1 MKENNPLS
9 PHIQIYNWH
18 ISSLISISHRITGI
32 INIILITLICLWT
45 ALLLLGDINYE
56 LIQKFFE
63 TFFGKFLIMGTVW
76 SFSFQI
82 LSEIRHL
89 FWDLGLGFELKTSNI
104 TGLLV
109 IFGSFVLTILIFTL
123 GSSVILM
130 PLMLWFL
137 FNLVS
142 YYDKSYDEVLLFF
155 TSQPTKFLFSL
166 FIIFA
171 YFYSSLSISEVFE
184 DYIESE
190 KLKYVAN
197 RLLYLF
203 AIIIPIST
211 LLLLFKLSL

>member
-1 MKENNPLS
+1 M
-9 PHIQIYNWH
+9 
-18 ISSLISISHRITGI
+18 
-32 INIILITLICLWT
+32 INATKKWI
-45 ALLLLGDINYE
+45 
-56 LIQKFFE
+56 
-63 TFFGKFLIMGTVW
+63 FLKI
-76 SFSFQI
+76 
-82 LSEIRHL
+82 
-89 FWDLGLGFELKTSNI
+89 
-104 TGLLV
+104 
-109 IFGSFVLTILIFTL
+109 
-123 GSSVILM
+123 SSVILI

-166 FIIFA
+166 FIVFA